1 MTGRPRVCVSA
12 CLLGR
17 AVRWDGGHRLDLP
30 LIEALGRVAEL
41 VPVCPEEELG
51 LGVPRG
57 PMRLTGDPGSPRLV
71 TLETGI
77 DLTARMEAWCRRRL
91 DELAGLGLAGFVLK
105 ARSPSCAVRSAEIFP
120 SGGGSPVRGAGL
132 FARMLTGRFPLV
144 PVEEDSALADES
156 RRREFLARVLGR
168 AQSTS
173 TAPK

>member
-17 AVRWDGGHRLDLP
+17 AVRWDGGHRLNRALV
-30 LIEALGRVAEL
+30 EALGRVAEL
-41 VPVCPEEELG
+41 VAVCPEEEAG
-51 LGVPRG
+51 LGVPRE
-57 PMRLTGDPGSPRLV
+57 PMRLVGEAGASRLV

-91 DELAGLGLAGFVLK
+91 DELAGLRLAGFVLK

-120 SGGGSPVRGAGL
+120 AGGGSPVRGPGV
-132 FARMLTGRFPLV
+132 FARLLAERLPLV
-144 PVEEDSALADES
+144 PVEEDSVLADDS
-156 RRREFLARVLGR
+156 GRREFLARVIGR